1 MKPHKNERYNFG
13 WSDISYGAV
22 PVEPSHTRTLYFE
35 LINDAGNPHTNVFN
49 QVIVHNDKIH
59 GAKDAFTDSECV

>member
-1 MKPHKNERYNFG
+1 MKPHRNERYNFG

-35 LINDAGNPHTNVFN
+35 LNTSKSTFS

-59 GAKDAFTDSECV
+59 GAKDAFTDSERV

>member
-22 PVEPSHTRTLYFE
+22 PVEPTHTRTLYSE
-35 LINDAGNPHTNVFN
+35 LNTSTFS

-59 GAKDAFTDSECV
+59 GAKDAFTDSERV

>member
-35 LINDAGNPHTNVFN
+35 LNTSTFS

-59 GAKDAFTDSECV
+59 GAKDGNTDSERI

>member
-22 PVEPSHTRTLYFE
+22 PVEPTHTRTLYFE
-35 LINDAGNPHTNVFN
+35 LNTSTFS

>member
-1 MKPHKNERYNFG
+1 MQPRKNERYNFG

-35 LINDAGNPHTNVFN
+35 LNTSKSTFS

-59 GAKDAFTDSECV
+59 GAKDAFTDSERV

>member
-22 PVEPSHTRTLYFE
+22 PVEPTHTRTLYFE
-35 LINDAGNPHTNVFN
+35 LNTSTFS

-59 GAKDAFTDSECV
+59 GAKDAFTDSERV

>member
-22 PVEPSHTRTLYFE
+22 PVEPTHTRTLYSE
-35 LINDAGNPHTNVFN
+35 LNTSTFS

-59 GAKDAFTDSECV
+59 GAKDGNTDSERV

>member
-22 PVEPSHTRTLYFE
+22 PVEPTHTRTLYFE
-35 LINDAGNPHTNVFN
+35 LNTSTFS

-59 GAKDAFTDSECV
+59 GAKDGNTDSERV

>member
-22 PVEPSHTRTLYFE
+22 PVEPTHTRTLYSE
-35 LINDAGNPHTNVFN
+35 LNTSTFS

-59 GAKDAFTDSECV
+59 GAKDAFTNSERV

>member
-1 MKPHKNERYNFG
+1 MKLHKNERYNFG

-22 PVEPSHTRTLYFE
+22 PVEPTHTRTLYFE
-35 LINDAGNPHTNVFN
+35 LNTSTFS

-59 GAKDAFTDSECV
+59 GAKDAFTDSERV

>member
-35 LINDAGNPHTNVFN
+35 LNTSKSTFS

-59 GAKDAFTDSECV
+59 GAKDAFTDSERV

>member
-1 MKPHKNERYNFG
+1 MQPRKNEKYNWG

-35 LINDAGNPHTNVFN
+35 LNTSKSTFS

-59 GAKDAFTDSECV
+59 GAKDAFTDSERV

>member
-35 LINDAGNPHTNVFN
+35 LNTSTFSK
-49 QVIVHNDKIH
+49 VIVHNDKIH